1 MSGFR
6 HRGLNARYVAA
17 CAVLLVGLIA
27 AAWTIWTT
35 RSPPRILAARAS
47 ESALGHVC
55 SANSRSVAKHGA
67 PAVASAARSEIQRSA
82 VALGVI
88 NADALAEDVGD
99 ILFAWFGGTGRDYLA
114 YLEKRGLQ
122 PPAAPQWSDPGE
134 SDISWER
141 ATKYFGDV
149 TIDPDGI
156 KIVERFTNGREVELR
171 NRRFASHAWRYD
183 KLSMLRN
190 NATDEGIAVR
200 AKLTVREIE
209 VPIRMDTY
217 SGKQFDGHLGL
228 SYAWDKGTR
237 AWVLVRVA
245 IYDYPN
251 GEAVIIPPF

>member
-1 MSGFR
+1 MWSV
-6 HRGLNARYVAA
+6 RGMQRTKTLRTPPLPELASTYVWSDAPVSVKEHGAEEVARQIKDSLAQRA
-17 CAVLLVGLIA
+17 EAVGL
-27 AAWTIWTT
+27 
-35 RSPPRILAARAS
+35 SNG
-47 ESALGHVC
+47 ESLLG
-55 SANSRSVAKHGA
+55 
-67 PAVASAARSEIQRSA
+67 
-82 VALGVI
+82 
-88 NADALAEDVGD
+88 DAHD
-99 ILFAWFGGTGRDYLA
+99 IVLAWFGGTGRDYLA

-122 PPAAPQWSDPGE
+122 PPAARQWSDPGE

-171 NRRFASHAWRYD
+171 RPRFASHAWRYD

-200 AKLTVREIE
+200 ADLTVREIE

-228 SYAWDKGTR
+228 SYAWDTGTR
-237 AWVLVRVA
+237 VWVLVRVA

-251 GEAVIIPPF
+251 GAAVIIPPF